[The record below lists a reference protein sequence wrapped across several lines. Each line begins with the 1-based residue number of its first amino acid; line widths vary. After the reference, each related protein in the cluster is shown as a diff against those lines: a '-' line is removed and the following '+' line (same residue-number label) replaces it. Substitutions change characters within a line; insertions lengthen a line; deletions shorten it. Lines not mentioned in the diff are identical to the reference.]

1 MADGVEVMSDE
12 FVGFVLDRED
22 VELVKRS
29 LYCYRDMLSRIE
41 DNERPFSPELARVLE
56 MQYRLGTTR

>member
-1 MADGVEVMSDE
+1 MSDE
-12 FVGFVLDRED
+12 FAGFVLDRED

-29 LYCYRDMLSRIE
+29 LHCYRDMLSRIE
-41 DNERPFSPELARVLE
+41 DNERTVSPELARVVE